1 MHIGPATRFLLD
13 TDVQEIVSHLPIGA
27 LDQFAG
33 KHVLITG
40 GRGFLGRYFTAVF
53 SRLNSTHL
61 LDKPVRVTCMDNLI
75 SAGPAGADVTE
86 FADDPNIRFVN
97 HNVIFPIVPTPVQIE
112 DGAWVPEPA
121 DFILHAA
128 GIASPAHYRK
138 YPLETMEVAI
148 TGLKNALELARA
160 NPGCKLSFFSSSE
173 IYGDPDEAN
182 VPTTEAYRGNVACL
196 GPRSCYDSS
205 KRMGEGLVQIYVE
218 QHGVHATIIR
228 PFNVYGPGM
237 QATDYRVLPNFAAKI
252 ALGEPLEVYGD
263 GNQTRT
269 YCYVADAIGGFL
281 RVLLHGR
288 AGEPYNI
295 GYGDPKAE
303 VSVLGLARAVDG
315 LGEMLP
321 VSREGHMHSAN
332 LLGLS
337 RLAVHVKP
345 HPPSYPA
352 DEPSRR
358 CPDISKA
365 SRELGYAP
373 RIALEDGL
381 RRFFGWALAVYPKA
395 TVAPRFT
402 AADAAPEVGA

>member
-1 MHIGPATRFLLD
+1 MTAFLLKSD
-13 TDVQEIVSHLPIGA
+13 IEEIVSHLPIGA
-27 LDQFAG
+27 LEQLGG

-53 SRLNSTHL
+53 RHLNQTHL
-61 LDKPVRVTCMDNLI
+61 VSKPVRVTCMDNLI
-75 SAGPAGADVTE
+75 SAGPEGAKTDE
-86 FADDPNIRFVN
+86 FTDDNIRFVN
-97 HNVIFPIVPTPVQIE
+97 HNVI
-112 DGAWVPEPA
+112 EPFVMGGRDPLGPRI

-148 TGLKNALELARA
+148 TGLKNSLELARA

-173 IYGDPDEAN
+173 IYGDPDAAH
-182 VPTTEAYRGNVACL
+182 VPTDETYRGNVACL

-237 QATDYRVLPNFAAKI
+237 QATDYRVLPNFAARI
-252 ALGEPLEVYGD
+252 ALGESLEVYGD
-263 GNQTRT
+263 GKQTRT

-295 GYGDPKAE
+295 GNPSPE
-303 VSVLGLARAVDG
+303 ISVLALADYVEAAAKTTGVRF
-315 LGEMLP
+315 
-321 VSREGHMHSAN
+321 SR
-332 LLGLS
+332 S
-337 RLAVHVKP
+337 RSERISVTP
-345 HPPSYPA
+345 HPASYPA
-352 DEPSRR
+352 DEPNRR

-365 SRELGYAP
+365 TRELGYAP

-381 RRFFGWALAVYPKA
+381 KRFFGWALEVYPRAKE
-395 TVAPRFT
+395 TSQQISGRLGV
-402 AADAAPEVGA
+402 

>member
-1 MHIGPATRFLLD
+1 MTRPAFLLD
-13 TDVQEIVSHLPIGA
+13 SDVQEIVSHLPIGA
-27 LDQFAG
+27 LEQLAG

-75 SAGPAGADVTE
+75 SAGPAGADTAE
-86 FADDPNIRFVN
+86 FADDPNICFVN
-97 HNVIFPIVPTPVQIE
+97 HNVI
-112 DGAWVPEPA
+112 EPFQTKQWA
-121 DFILHAA
+121 ISDLADRVDFILHAA

-138 YPLETMEVAI
+138 FPLETMEVAI
-148 TGLKNALELARA
+148 TGLKNALELARK

-173 IYGDPDEAN
+173 IYGDPDPSN

-237 QATDYRVLPNFAAKI
+237 QATDYRVLPNFAARI
-252 ALGEPLEVYGD
+252 ALGEPLEVYGN

-295 GYGDPKAE
+295 GNPSPELSVRQLAE
-303 VSVLGLARAVDG
+303 TINSAISPAARAALYPDSG
-315 LGEMLP
+315 TRGGEVP
-321 VSREGHMHSAN
+321 IPFN
-332 LLGLS
+332 
-337 RLAVHVKP
+337 VKP
-345 HPPSYPA
+345 HPASYPA

-358 CPDISKA
+358 CPDIGKA

-373 RIALEDGL
+373 RITLEDGL
-381 RRFFGWALAVYPKA
+381 RRFFGWALEVYPKA
-395 TVAPRFT
+395 K
-402 AADAAPEVGA
+402 AA

>member
-1 MHIGPATRFLLD
+1 MHTGPATRFLLD
-13 TDVQEIVSHLPIGA
+13 SDIQEIVSHLPIGA
-27 LDQFAG
+27 LEQLGG

-53 SRLNSTHL
+53 RHLNQTHL
-61 LDKPVRVTCMDNLI
+61 VSAPIRVTCMDNLI
-75 SAGPAGADVTE
+75 SAGPAGADLSE
-86 FADDPNIRFVN
+86 FPSEKDEPIRYWQ
-97 HNVIFPIVPTPVQIE
+97 HNVIESFPDVGPV
-112 DGAWVPEPA
+112 

-138 YPLETMEVAI
+138 FPLETMEVAI
-148 TGLKNALELARA
+148 TGLKNALELARK

-173 IYGDPDEAN
+173 IYGDPDPAN
-182 VPTTEAYRGNVACL
+182 VPTAEAYRGNVACL

-237 QATDYRVLPNFAAKI
+237 QATDYRVLPNFAARI
-252 ALGEPLEVYGD
+252 ALGEPLEIYGD
-263 GNQTRT
+263 GKQTRT

-295 GYGDPKAE
+295 GNPSPE
-303 VSVLGLARAVDG
+303 ISVSDLGALAQIASGGTTGV
-315 LGEMLP
+315 E
-321 VSREGHMHSAN
+321 
-332 LLGLS
+332 
-337 RLAVHVKP
+337 VKP
-345 HPPSYPA
+345 HPASYPA
-352 DEPSRR
+352 DEPNRR

-365 SRELGYAP
+365 ARELGYAP
-373 RIALEDGL
+373 RIALGDGL
-381 RRFFGWALAVYPKA
+381 ARFFSWALETYPGKA
-395 TVAPRFT
+395 
-402 AADAAPEVGA
+402 

>member
-1 MHIGPATRFLLD
+1 MTRPAFLLES
-13 TDVQEIVSHLPIGA
+13 DVQEIVSHLPIGA
-27 LDQFAG
+27 LEQFAG

-53 SRLNSTHL
+53 SRLNETHL
-61 LDKPVRVTCMDNLI
+61 LSSPVRVTCMDNLI
-75 SAGPAGADVTE
+75 SAGPAGADVAE

-97 HNVIFPIVPTPVQIE
+97 HNVIQPFDDVPDMGKI
-112 DGAWVPEPA
+112 

-138 YPLETMEVAI
+138 FPLETMEVAI

-173 IYGDPDEAN
+173 IYGDPDPAN

-263 GNQTRT
+263 GKQTRT

-281 RVLLHGR
+281 RVLLHGQ
-288 AGEPYNI
+288 AGQPYNI
-295 GYGDPKAE
+295 GNPSPE
-303 VSVLGLARAVDG
+303 VSVIDLVKNFVSPAVG
-315 LGEMLP
+315 SGT
-321 VSREGHMHSAN
+321 VCGISVR
-332 LLGLS
+332 
-337 RLAVHVKP
+337 P
-345 HPPSYPA
+345 HPASYPA
-352 DEPSRR
+352 DEPNRR
-358 CPDISKA
+358 CPDIGKA

-373 RIALEDGL
+373 RIGLEDGL
-381 RRFFGWALAVYPKA
+381 RRFFGWALEVYPKA
-395 TVAPRFT
+395 KV
-402 AADAAPEVGA
+402 DAA